1 MTGRLNYIPEHEAA
15 IHEIRRNLDILMS
28 LEADIPADVWT
39 VQSLDKITRDLDAI
53 SARTVNKYLKGK
65 AA

>member
-1 MTGRLNYIPEHEAA
+1 MTGRLTYIPEHEMA

-39 VQSLDKITRDLDAI
+39 IQSLDKITRDLHVI